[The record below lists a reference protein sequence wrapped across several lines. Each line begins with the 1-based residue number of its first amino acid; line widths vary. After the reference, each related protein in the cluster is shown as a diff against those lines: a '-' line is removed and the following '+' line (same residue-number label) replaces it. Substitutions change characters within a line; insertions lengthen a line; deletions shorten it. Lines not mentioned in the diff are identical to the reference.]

1 MLDAGRR
8 TRRAGRRAAGSRTM
22 DVVARVGLACRGVLY
37 LLVGVL
43 ALEVAL
49 GRNTQADSG
58 GALRT
63 VAAQPLGGVLIG
75 VLAAGL
81 AGLALW
87 KLSLVVYG
95 RETKERLLDVGR
107 AIVYGVLCAGSVS
120 ELAGGGASNS
130 DAESHA
136 VTAEAMRLPAGQV
149 LVGLVGGGLVI
160 AGIVFAVQ
168 AIRRTFEV
176 GLDTVRMPD
185 RTRHLVQV
193 LGITGHT
200 ARGLVVAAAGVFVLI
215 AAVTYDPGQAKGLD
229 GTLKSFRDTPAGPYL
244 LGVVALGVCV
254 FAIFSFFET
263 RWYRTEAG

>member
-8 TRRAGRRAAGSRTM
+8 TRRAGRRAAHSRTM
-22 DVVARVGLACRGVLY
+22 DVVARIGLACRGVLY
-37 LLVGVL
+37 LLVGAL

-49 GRNTQADSG
+49 GGSAQADSG

-63 VAAQPLGGVLIG
+63 VAAQPLGTVLIA

-81 AGLALW
+81 AGLTLW

-95 RETKERLLDVGR
+95 RETKERLLDVCR
-107 AIVYGVLCAGSVS
+107 AIVYAVLCAGSVS
-120 ELAGGGASNS
+120 VLTGSGSSNS

-136 VTAEAMRLPAGQV
+136 ATADAMRLPAGQV
-149 LVGLVGGGLVI
+149 LVGLVGAGMVI

-168 AIRRTFEV
+168 AFRRTFER
-176 GLDTVRMPD
+176 GIDTVRMPD
-185 RTRHLVQV
+185 RTRHIVQV

-200 ARGLVVAAAGVFVLI
+200 ARGLVVAAAGVFLLV
-215 AAVTYDPGQAKGLD
+215 AAFTYDPDKAKGLD

-254 FAIFSFFET
+254 FAIFSFYES
-263 RWYRTEAG
+263 RWYRT

>member
-22 DVVARVGLACRGVLY
+22 DVVARIGLACRGVLY

-63 VAAQPLGGVLIG
+63 VAAQPLGTVLIG

-87 KLSLVVYG
+87 KLGLVVYG
-95 RETKERLLDVGR
+95 RETKERLLDAGR
-107 AIVYGVLCAGSVS
+107 AVVYAVLCAGSVS

-130 DAESHA
+130 DAESQ
-136 VTAEAMRLPAGQV
+136 TLTGQAMSLPGGQV
-149 LVGLVGGGLVI
+149 LVGLIGGGLVI
-160 AGIVFAVQ
+160 AGIVLAVQ
-168 AIRRTFEV
+168 ALRRTFEQ
-176 GLDTVRMPD
+176 GIATDRMPTA
-185 RTRHLVQV
+185 TRRAVQI
-193 LGITGHT
+193 LGITGHM
-200 ARGLVVAAAGVFVLI
+200 ARAVVVAAAGVFVLV
-215 AAVTYDPGQAKGLD
+215 AAVTFDPAQAKGLD
-229 GTLKSFRDTPAGPYL
+229 GTLKSLRDTPAGPYL
-244 LGVVALGVCV
+244 LGAVALGVCV

-263 RWYRTEAG
+263 RWYRTDAG